1 MFASA
6 KPPAPAVRSKNGSTM
21 MRHAAAPHES
31 LRCLV

>member
-21 MRHAAAPHES
+21 MRHAAAPKS
-31 LRCLV
+31 LRCLA